1 MSGGV
6 LLAVYA
12 LAVAR
17 VTGLVVSDSITEGL
31 RDAIMIRLD
40 RWGGGGR
47 RAGRGR
53 VVGPFLAELLGCPWC
68 VSVWLGMIAAPLVWY
83 WGMSPV
89 MLIPALAL
97 AFSQVTG
104 MIHGIGR

>member
-17 VTGLVVSDSITEGL
+17 LTGLVVSDSITEGL
-31 RDAIMIRLD
+31 RDAIMVRLD
-40 RWGGGGR
+40 RWGGRGGS
-47 RAGRGR
+47 
-53 VVGPFLAELLGCPWC
+53 FLAELLGCPWC

-89 MLIPALAL
+89 MLIPALGL
-97 AFSQVTG
+97 VFSQVTG
-104 MIHGIGR
+104 MIYGIGR

>member
-1 MSGGV
+1 MPDVSV
-6 LLAVYA
+6 PVALLIYA

-17 VTGLVVSDSITEGL
+17 VTGLVVSDSITEPL
-31 RDAIMIRLD
+31 RDRLIGWLD
-40 RWGGGGR
+40 DQPGT
-47 RAGRGR
+47 AGA
-53 VVGPFLAELLGCPWC
+53 FLAELIGCPWC
-68 VSVWLGMIAAPLVWY
+68 AGMWISMFAAPLVWQ

-97 AFSQVTG
+97 AFSQVAG